1 MNFALIIDSKKSL
14 SQPTPSMAAEEEK
27 RTKSSSRKRARV
39 MTGLHGKPSN
49 TKTVFADSSDDDENV
64 EEDGSN
70 NNNNDNN
77 NNPHLEEMDKTG
89 LSHMLPPVKEC
100 ASENEDDSKDR
111 TCLNISILQKSDENI
126 NQINITNVTNA
137 SPNVSGQESLF
148 EDGQRNDSF
157 IITDGVLRM

>member
-1 MNFALIIDSKKSL
+1 
-14 SQPTPSMAAEEEK
+14 
-27 RTKSSSRKRARV
+27 

>member
-111 TCLNISILQKSDENI
+111 TCLNISTLQKSDENI